1 MPLIIGAIR
10 NLLRRIVDLLIFIV
24 TLPLRIIRRLL

>member
-10 NLLRRIVDLLIFIV
+10 NVLRQIVDLLIFIV